1 MFTQKKKKIVRNR
14 VILSVVSVGC
24 TTQLCTVQPVLL
36 CACAVQPVHLSSYHL
51 MAEF

>member
-1 MFTQKKKKIVRNR
+1 MFTQKKKFVRDR
-14 VILSVVSVGC
+14 VILSVVTVGC
-24 TTQLCTVQPVLL
+24 TAQLRTVQPVLL